1 MWHTPRS
8 VEEAAGLLSAC
19 PVEAPFLATGAA
31 EPPSPSLPLPPE
43 AAVVSTAAL
52 RSIVEHRRDDL
63 TVTVRAGAR
72 VGDLNTELSAASQ
85 WIPIE
90 PRAADL
96 SVGGLIGSALPGA
109 FDATFGPVRRQ
120 LLALRLVSSSGR
132 EYRWGRPV
140 MKNVAG
146 YDVPRLACGSFGR
159 LGLIT
164 EATFRLWPLPAV
176 SVRHRVE
183 GRAARNVA
191 RALCEGAN
199 TTTATPEM
207 RWSWKAARDDRA
219 DPSQAAKAG
228 HPADPSQAADH
239 YEHLT
244 LWLLGSERSVLA
256 RTSALAEV
264 TAAHGV
270 ELGIGTSMTDAGP
283 LTDARPLRDTGE
295 PRKEL
300 RSPENCVLRIS
311 SPAAFLWELPDRL
324 GEVMGDRLR
333 RMDAY
338 PGSGVLRVEY
348 SRAGADAREL
358 IDRLLGTCEDSRVS
372 VERGGPAEHE
382 RVRASR
388 PDVLRE
394 LEERVVAALGGRP
407 RYWQADYL

>member
-1 MWHTPRS
+1 MWLTPQS
-8 VEEAAGLLSAC
+8 VQEAAGLLSAC
-19 PVEAPFLATGAA
+19 PAETPFLATGAA
-31 EPPSPSLPLPPE
+31 EPPSPSLQLPPD
-43 AAVVSTAAL
+43 ATVVSTAAL

-72 VGDLNTELSAASQ
+72 VGDLNAELSAAGQ
-85 WIPIE
+85 WIPVE

-120 LLALRLVSSSGR
+120 LLALRLVSGDGR

-164 EATFRLWPLPAV
+164 EATFRLWPLPAF

-183 GRAARNVA
+183 GREARRVA
-191 RALCEGAN
+191 RALCEDAD
-199 TTTATPEM
+199 TTTATPGM
-207 RWSWKAARDDRA
+207 RWSWKAAQADPA
-219 DPSQAAKAG
+219 DPSLAADAG

-239 YEHLT
+239 REHLT
-244 LWLLGSERSVLA
+244 LWLLGSQRSVLA
-256 RTSALAEV
+256 RSSTLADV
-264 TAAHGV
+264 AAAHGV
-270 ELGIGTSMTDAGP
+270 ELGAGTSMSAAVLRAAGP
-283 LTDARPLRDTGE
+283 LRDAGG

-300 RSPENCVLRIS
+300 RSPEDCVLRIS
-311 SPAAFLWELPDRL
+311 SPAASLWELPDRL
-324 GEVMGDRLR
+324 AEVLGDRLR

-348 SRAGADAREL
+348 SRASADAGEL
-358 IDRLLGTCEDSRVS
+358 IDRFLGACGESRVS
-372 VERGGPAEHE
+372 VERGGLAEHE

-388 PDVLRE
+388 PDVVRE

-407 RYWQADYL
+407 RCWQADYL

>member
-1 MWHTPRS
+1 MWHTPQS
-8 VEEAAGLLSAC
+8 VEEAVGLLSAC
-19 PVEAPFLATGAA
+19 PAETPFLATGAA

-43 AAVVSTAAL
+43 TTVVSTAAL

-72 VGDLNTELSAASQ
+72 VGDLNAELSAAGQ
-85 WIPIE
+85 WIPVE

-96 SVGGLIGSALPGA
+96 SVGGLISSAVPGA
-109 FDATFGPVRRQ
+109 FDAAFGPVRRQ
-120 LLALRLVSSSGR
+120 LLALRLVSGDGR

-146 YDVPRLACGSFGR
+146 YDLPRLACGSFGR

-176 SVRHRVE
+176 SVQHRVE
-183 GRAARNVA
+183 GRGARRVA
-191 RALCEGAN
+191 RALCEGAD
-199 TTTATPEM
+199 TTTATPGM

-219 DPSQAAKAG
+219 DPR
-228 HPADPSQAADH
+228 QAADH
-239 YEHLT
+239 REHLT

-256 RTSALAEV
+256 RTSALADV
-264 TAAHGV
+264 VAAHGM
-270 ELGIGTSMTDAGP
+270 ELGARTSMSAAVPSAAGP
-283 LTDARPLRDTGE
+283 LHDGRE
-295 PRKEL
+295 PRKEP
-300 RSPENCVLRIS
+300 RSPEDCVLRIS
-311 SPAAFLWELPDRL
+311 SPAASLWELPDRL
-324 GEVMGDRLR
+324 AEVAGDRLR
-333 RMDAY
+333 RMNAY

-358 IDRLLGTCEDSRVS
+358 IDRLLGACEDSRVS

-388 PDVLRE
+388 PDAVRQ
-394 LEERVVAALGGRP
+394 LEERVVAALGGQP
-407 RYWQADYL
+407 RCWQADYL

>member
-1 MWHTPRS
+1 MWHTPQS
-8 VEEAAGLLSAC
+8 VEEAVGLLSAC
-19 PVEAPFLATGAA
+19 PAETPFLATGAA

-43 AAVVSTAAL
+43 ATVVSTAAL

-72 VGDLNTELSAASQ
+72 AGGLNAELSPAAQ
-85 WIPIE
+85 WIPVE
-90 PRAADL
+90 PQAADL

-109 FDATFGPVRRQ
+109 FDAAFGPVRRQ
-120 LLALRLVSSSGR
+120 LLALRLVSGGGR

-140 MKNVAG
+140 VKNVAG

-183 GRAARNVA
+183 GRGARRVA
-191 RALCEGAN
+191 RALCEGAD
-199 TTTATPEM
+199 TTTATPGM

-219 DPSQAAKAG
+219 DPG
-228 HPADPSQAADH
+228 QAADH
-239 YEHLT
+239 REHLT
-244 LWLLGSERSVLA
+244 LWLLGSERSVLT
-256 RTSALAEV
+256 RTSALADV
-264 TAAHGV
+264 AAAHGV
-270 ELGIGTSMTDAGP
+270 ELGTSTSMSAAVPRAGEP
-283 LTDARPLRDTGE
+283 LRAAEPLRDAGE

-300 RSPENCVLRIS
+300 RSPEDCVLRIS
-311 SPAAFLWELPDRL
+311 SLAAFLWELPDRL
-324 GEVMGDRLR
+324 AEVVGDRLR
-333 RMDAY
+333 RIDAY

-348 SRAGADAREL
+348 SRAGADSREL
-358 IDRLLGTCEDSRVS
+358 IDQLLGACEESPVS
-372 VERGGPAEHE
+372 VERGGPTEHE

-388 PDVLRE
+388 PAVVRE

-407 RYWQADYL
+407 RRWQADYL

>member
-1 MWHTPRS
+1 MISGGARRRTDLMWHTPRS
-8 VEEAAGLLSAC
+8 VEEAASLLSAC
-19 PVEAPFLATGAA
+19 PAETPFLATGAA
-31 EPPSPSLPLPPE
+31 EPPSPSLHLPPE
-43 AAVVSTAAL
+43 ATVLSTAAL

-72 VGDLNTELSAASQ
+72 VGDLNAELSAAGQ
-85 WIPIE
+85 WIPVE

-96 SVGGLIGSALPGA
+96 SVGGLIGSSPTGA
-109 FDATFGPVRRQ
+109 FDAAFGPVRRQ
-120 LLALRLVSSSGR
+120 LLALRLVSGGGR

-183 GRAARNVA
+183 GRGARRVA
-191 RALCEGAN
+191 RALCEGAD
-199 TTTATPEM
+199 TTAATPGM

-219 DPSQAAKAG
+219 DPR
-228 HPADPSQAADH
+228 QAADH
-239 YEHLT
+239 REHLT

-256 RTSALAEV
+256 RTSALADV
-264 TAAHGV
+264 AAAHGV
-270 ELGIGTSMTDAGP
+270 ELGAGTSMSAAVRRAAGP
-283 LTDARPLRDTGE
+283 LRAGGE
-295 PRKEL
+295 PRKEP
-300 RSPENCVLRIS
+300 RSPEDCALRIA
-311 SPAAFLWELPDRL
+311 SPAASLWELPDRL
-324 GEVMGDRLR
+324 AEVVGDRLR

-348 SRAGADAREL
+348 SRAGADARDL
-358 IDRLLGTCEDSRVS
+358 IDRLLGACEDSQVS

-388 PDVLRE
+388 PNVVRE
-394 LEERVVAALGGRP
+394 LEERVVAAFDGRP
-407 RYWQADYL
+407 RGWQADYL

>member
-19 PVEAPFLATGAA
+19 ATEAPFLATGAA
-31 EPPSPSLPLPPE
+31 EPSPSLPLPPE
-43 AAVVSTAAL
+43 ATVVSTAAL

-72 VGDLNTELSAASQ
+72 VGDLNAELSAAGQ
-85 WIPIE
+85 WIPVE
-90 PRAADL
+90 PQAADL

-120 LLALRLVSSSGR
+120 LLALRLVSGGGR
-132 EYRWGRPV
+132 QYRWGRPV

-183 GRAARNVA
+183 GRGARRVA
-191 RALCEGAN
+191 RALCEDAD
-199 TTTATPEM
+199 TTMATPEM

-228 HPADPSQAADH
+228 HRADASQAAD
-239 YEHLT
+239 YREHLT
-244 LWLLGSERSVLA
+244 LWLLGSERSLLA
-256 RTSALAEV
+256 RTSALADV
-264 TAAHGV
+264 AAAHGV
-270 ELGIGTSMTDAGP
+270 ELGAGTSMSGAGP
-283 LTDARPLRDTGE
+283 LRAGGE

-311 SPAAFLWELPDRL
+311 SPTAFLWELPDRL

-358 IDRLLGTCEDSRVS
+358 IDRLLGACEDSRVS

-388 PDVLRE
+388 PDVLRQ

-407 RYWQADYL
+407 RCWQADYL

>member
-1 MWHTPRS
+1 MWHTPQS
-8 VEEAAGLLSAC
+8 VEEAIGLLSAC
-19 PVEAPFLATGAA
+19 PAETSFLATGAA

-43 AAVVSTAAL
+43 ATVVSTAAL

-63 TVTVRAGAR
+63 TVTVHAGAR
-72 VGDLNTELSAASQ
+72 VGDLNAELSAAGQ
-85 WIPIE
+85 WIPVE

-96 SVGGLIGSALPGA
+96 SVGGLISSAVPGA
-109 FDATFGPVRRQ
+109 FDAAFGPVRRQ
-120 LLALRLVSSSGR
+120 LLALRLVSGGGR

-183 GRAARNVA
+183 GRGARRVA
-191 RALCEGAN
+191 RALCEGVD
-199 TTTATPEM
+199 TTTATPGM

-219 DPSQAAKAG
+219 DPSQAADAG
-228 HPADPSQAADH
+228 HPANPSQAADH
-239 YEHLT
+239 REHLT

-256 RTSALAEV
+256 RTSALAELV
-264 TAAHGV
+264 AAHGM
-270 ELGIGTSMTDAGP
+270 ELGAGTSMSAAVPSAAGP
-283 LTDARPLRDTGE
+283 LHDARE
-295 PRKEL
+295 PRKEP
-300 RSPENCVLRIS
+300 RSPEDCVLRIS
-311 SPAAFLWELPDRL
+311 SPAASLWELPDRL
-324 GEVMGDRLR
+324 AEVAGDRLS

-338 PGSGVLRVEY
+338 PGLGVLRVEY

-358 IDRLLGTCEDSRVS
+358 IDRLLGACKESRVS
-372 VERGGPAEHE
+372 IERGRPAEHE

-388 PDVLRE
+388 PDAVRQ
-394 LEERVVAALGGRP
+394 LEERVVAALGGQP
-407 RYWQADYL
+407 RCWQADYL

>member
-8 VEEAAGLLSAC
+8 LEEAADLLSAC
-19 PVEAPFLATGAA
+19 AAEAPFLATGAA

-43 AAVVSTAAL
+43 ATVVSTAAL

-72 VGDLNTELSAASQ
+72 VGDLNAELSAAGQ
-85 WIPIE
+85 WIPVE
-90 PRAADL
+90 PHAVDL

-120 LLALRLVSSSGR
+120 LLALRLVSGGGR

-146 YDVPRLACGSFGR
+146 YDVLRVACGSFGQ

-164 EATFRLWPLPAV
+164 EATFRLWPVPAV
-176 SVRHRVE
+176 SVRHGVE
-183 GRAARNVA
+183 GRGARRVA
-191 RALCEGAN
+191 RALCKGAD

-207 RWSWKAARDDRA
+207 RWSWKAARDA
-219 DPSQAAKAG
+219 
-228 HPADPSQAADH
+228 PADPSEAADASEAPDH
-239 YEHLT
+239 REHLT

-256 RTSALAEV
+256 RTSALVDVA
-264 TAAHGV
+264 AAHGV
-270 ELGIGTSMTDAGP
+270 ELDIDTSMSDAVLCGAGP
-283 LTDARPLRDTGE
+283 LRAGGE

-348 SRAGADAREL
+348 SRAGADARQL
-358 IDRLLGTCEDSRVS
+358 IDRLLGACEESRVS

-388 PDVLRE
+388 PDVLRQ

-407 RYWQADYL
+407 RCWQADYL